1 MKINILLPTVGKLYS
16 LFSPRHQLYW
26 GLLIV
31 FTIGFSLIETLGISA
46 IMPFISIASN
56 PELLDSGTYK
66 KAFDLFRIQQK
77 ETFIIYFGIA
87 IIVFY
92 LFRAVYSVVH
102 TYLIN
107 RFSMAINHYFSN
119 RLFSRILSI
128 PYRLYVQKNTGE
140 LTGLIN
146 TESRQLSNIS
156 LNILHLYTELFTIIL
171 VYALMLVV
179 NLKMTLILTVIL
191 AVLGFIFLYTLV
203 NKNRALGKKRVAS
216 NMITFR
222 VLMEA
227 FGNYKF
233 VRLKGNKNDLGS
245 NYGAALYTSLKTQV
259 TSNTLAAMPK
269 SILES
274 LGFSLLIGVVIFV
287 LSRYNDASMVI
298 PVISMY
304 ALALYRILPAM
315 NRLLGNVNNIAFLQ
329 RSLDLVDEAV
339 HLPVEN
345 EGNEPVTFNETISL
359 RDISFLYAS
368 GGEVI
373 NNLSL
378 KINKGEKVAVTGESG
393 SGKSTLIDIIIGIH
407 KPSSREIFIDG
418 KLLSGENIRSWRGKI
433 GYIPQSIYLFDG
445 TVGENVAYG
454 SKIIEEKVIAALKKA
469 NIWDFLS
476 AKDGIHTKVG
486 QGGIQLS
493 GGQQQ
498 RIGIARALY
507 DNPEVLVLDEAT
519 SALDNETE
527 EKIMDEIYSASENKT
542 LIVIAH
548 RLSTVERCQRKI
560 RLDGGKIL

>member
-1 MKINILLPTVGKLYS
+1 
-16 LFSPRHQLYW
+16 
-26 GLLIV
+26 
-31 FTIGFSLIETLGISA
+31 
-46 IMPFISIASN
+46 
-56 PELLDSGTYK
+56 
-66 KAFDLFRIQQK
+66 
-77 ETFIIYFGIA
+77 
-87 IIVFY
+87 
-92 LFRAVYSVVH
+92 
-102 TYLIN
+102 
-107 RFSMAINHYFSN
+107 
-119 RLFSRILSI
+119 
-128 PYRLYVQKNTGE
+128 
-140 LTGLIN
+140 
-146 TESRQLSNIS
+146 
-156 LNILHLYTELFTIIL
+156 
-171 VYALMLVV
+171 
-179 NLKMTLILTVIL
+179 
-191 AVLGFIFLYTLV
+191 
-203 NKNRALGKKRVAS
+203 
-216 NMITFR
+216 MITFR

-233 VRLKGNKNDLGS
+233 VRLKGNKNELGS
-245 NYGAALYTSLKTQV
+245 NYGAALHTSLKTQV
-259 TSNTLAAMPK
+259 TSNTLGAMPK

-287 LSRYNDASMVI
+287 LSKYNDASMVI

-315 NRLLGNVNNIAFLQ
+315 NRLLGNVNSIAFSQ
-329 RSLDLVDEAV
+329 RSLDLVADAV
-339 HLPVEN
+339 HLPVED

-359 RDISFLYAS
+359 NDVSFLYAT

-378 KINKGEKVAVTGESG
+378 KINKGEKIAVTGESG
-393 SGKSTLIDIIIGIH
+393 SGKSTLIDLIIGIY
-407 KPSSREIFIDG
+407 KPASGEITVDG
-418 KLLSGENIRSWRGKI
+418 KALSDANICSWRKKI
-433 GYIPQSIYLFDG
+433 GFIPQSVYLFDG

-454 SKIIEEKVIAALKKA
+454 SKSIEEKIIASLKKA

-476 AKDGIHTKVG
+476 TKDGIRTKVG

-560 RLDGGKIL
+560 QLDNGKIRD